1 MQSHDICVGA
11 IVIPCA
17 ILTDIGLPRHYLYLC
32 LLMLSVLIMFTQR
45 SIFSL
50 LAVAVE
56 RYMAIFMSF
65 CYQVLMASCNAV
77 MVILTTWLLSLLI
90 VPLISWHKTPP
101 NSGYCFFVLVMDMT
115 YIIYFFACVP
125 TPLGIR
131 FLIYA
136 QIFVVVK
143 RQVRHI

>member
-1 MQSHDICVGA
+1 
-11 IVIPCA
+11 
-17 ILTDIGLPRHYLYLC
+17 
-32 LLMLSVLIMFTQR
+32 MFTQS

-65 CYQVLMASCNAV
+65 CYQVLMASRNAV
-77 MVILTTWLLSLLI
+77 MVILTTCSPSLLI

-115 YIIYFFACVP
+115 YIVYFFACVP

-143 RQVRHI
+143 QQVRRI